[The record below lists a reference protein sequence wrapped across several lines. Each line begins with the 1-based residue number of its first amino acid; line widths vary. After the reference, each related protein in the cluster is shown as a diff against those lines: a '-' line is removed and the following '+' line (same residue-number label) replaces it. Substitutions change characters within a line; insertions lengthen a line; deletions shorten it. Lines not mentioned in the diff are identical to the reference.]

1 MKSDINAAKS
11 YDGITDYDISTLIEN
26 IQRIMK
32 ERNITQEELAAAAGI
47 AQPRISKI
55 FKREG
60 SNCFTIQQL
69 VAIAS
74 YFHVSVDSLLGIK
87 TNNPP
92 EEEKEITYNN
102 SDK

>member
-55 FKREG
+55 FKR
-60 SNCFTIQQL
+60 S
-69 VAIAS
+69 
-74 YFHVSVDSLLGIK
+74 
-87 TNNPP
+87 
-92 EEEKEITYNN
+92 
-102 SDK
+102 

>member
-60 SNCFTIQQL
+60 L
-69 VAIAS
+69 P
-74 YFHVSVDSLLGIK
+74 G
-87 TNNPP
+87 
-92 EEEKEITYNN
+92 
-102 SDK
+102 

>member
-60 SNCFTIQQL
+60 ANCFTIQQL

-74 YFHVSVDSLLGIK
+74 YFHVSVDSLLNIK
-87 TNNPP
+87 CYFL
-92 EEEKEITYNN
+92 I
-102 SDK
+102 